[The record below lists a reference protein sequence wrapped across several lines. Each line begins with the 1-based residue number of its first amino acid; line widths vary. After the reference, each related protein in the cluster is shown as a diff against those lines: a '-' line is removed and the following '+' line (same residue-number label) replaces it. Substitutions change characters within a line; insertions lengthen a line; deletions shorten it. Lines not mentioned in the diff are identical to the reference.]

1 MADKKQDSGQ
11 WWEWAIEHARQR
23 RGLPR
28 IFYDNYKVTLGQEIT
43 LNRDLSL
50 LENSFQP
57 SELKLGD
64 NFHMHIAHCDE
75 PTSLVIITYCTI
87 TFNICVG
94 LEGWV
99 R

>member
-1 MADKKQDSGQ
+1 MG
-11 WWEWAIEHARQR
+11 HRARQAEA
-23 RGLPR
+23 GLTR

-50 LENSFQP
+50 QENSFQP
-57 SELKLGD
+57 SELKLCD
-64 NFHMHIAHCDE
+64 NFPMQYAYCHE
-75 PTSLVIITYCTI
+75 LTSLVIITYCTI

-99 R
+99 G

>member
-1 MADKKQDSGQ
+1 MVGVGHRAQ
-11 WWEWAIEHARQR
+11 ARQR
-23 RGLPR
+23 RGSAR
-28 IFYDNYKVTLGQEIT
+28 IFYDNYKVTIGQEIT

-57 SELKLGD
+57 SYKSCVTNFIC
-64 NFHMHIAHCDE
+64 NFHE
-75 PTSLVIITYCTI
+75 LTSLVIITYCTI

-99 R
+99 G